1 MKLRTVCTLV
11 LATLV
16 VTHLHEDDGYYEF
29 EFSPDAENN
38 TGEAEVRVDGSF
50 GDAFRVEEEIE
61 PIGEDEQEN
70 EDEDDGD
77 LVAAARILTD
87 YTYYAMVFDV
97 IVHAER
103 RGEGL
108 GEELMAAVVTHP
120 PLSGL
125 DLSLLAREGLIPFY
139 EACGFEPQGGID
151 HPDGEPE
158 KLRFLAYRR

>member
-1 MKLRTVCTLV
+1 MPTVERSLGPKAADELCSLYGTYEWWADRDERAVRQALAATDEVVALR
-11 LATLV
+11 
-16 VTHLHEDDGYYEF
+16 EG
-29 EFSPDAENN
+29 
-38 TGEAEVRVDGSF
+38 
-50 GDAFRVEEEIE
+50 
-61 PIGEDEQEN
+61 
-70 EDEDDGD
+70 DGD

>member
-1 MKLRTVCTLV
+1 MPTVERSLGPKAADELCSLYGTYEWWADRDKRAV
-11 LATLV
+11 RQAFAATDEV
-16 VTHLHEDDGYYEF
+16 V
-29 EFSPDAENN
+29 
-38 TGEAEVRVDGSF
+38 
-50 GDAFRVEEEIE
+50 AFR
-61 PIGEDEQEN
+61 
-70 EDEDDGD
+70 EDDGD

-125 DLSLLAREGLIPFY
+125 ALSLLAREGLIPFY